1 MSERTVLLPDLDG
14 EIEAALDALNEILIG
29 LAWLFADELDADPS
43 WQPPAE
49 LEQLQAF
56 YDNTAPI
63 GGDAFSRIF
72 TALRDAGEQSG
83 RVLAP
88 DGRYEHLP
96 IRVVLL
102 DDVDVARFGS
112 VITGVRDLVA
122 RHDEIVTEIIEQR
135 TAGHRSA
142 AEVVEAVARVHQ
154 LVALDPTEL
163 TPLLVDE
170 LGDGHG
176 DVVLSLA
183 GEACYQTVA
192 DRLVSRY
199 HDSAIDRYLY

>member
-1 MSERTVLLPDLDG
+1 MLLPDLDG
-14 EIEAALDALNEILIG
+14 EIEVTMEAFNEILIG

-43 WQPPAE
+43 WQPPPE

-56 YDNTAPI
+56 YDNAGPI
-63 GGDAFSRIF
+63 GGDAFSRIS
-72 TALRDAGEQSG
+72 TALRDAGERPG

-96 IRVVLL
+96 IRVVVL
-102 DDVDVARFGS
+102 DNDDVARFGT
-112 VITGVRDLVA
+112 VATGVSDLVA

-135 TAGHRSA
+135 TDGRRTA
-142 AEVVEAVARVHQ
+142 AEVIEAVARVHQ
-154 LVALDPTEL
+154 LVAMEPTEFS
-163 TPLLVDE
+163 PLLVDE

-192 DRLVSRY
+192 DGLVSRY